1 MERRDFS
8 SIIQKDR
15 EERKVKHFEGTFL
28 DYLEIVKENPEIPML
43 AHQRM
48 YKVITEPGVEV
59 IKTDENPRLRRIY
72 GNDTIKKY
80 KFFADDFF
88 GIDKTI
94 MKIVRYFHSAA
105 MAGEES
111 RQVLYLVGPV
121 GAGKSSLMEAL
132 KKALE
137 MSDPIYAL
145 KGCPMREEPLHL
157 VPKHLRKEFEEILN
171 VRIEGDLCPICRYR
185 LKNEFNGEYEKFPVE
200 TIGFSIRSRKGIG
213 VVPPVDPNNQDTSV
227 LIGSVDISKI
237 DLYAEDDPRVLS
249 LNGAFNVGN
258 RGIVE
263 FIEVFKNETEY
274 LHTMITATQE
284 KSIPSPGKGSMIYF
298 DGIILAHSNEA
309 EWNKFKSDHT
319 NEAILDRIVKIEVPY
334 CLELNEEIKIYEKIL
349 RKSKF
354 SAHIAPHTIEIASMF
369 AILTRLAPSTKVD
382 PMTKLKIYNGEEIV
396 EKGMTRKIDIFELKE
411 EAQREGMTGIS
422 TRFIM
427 KALDTTL
434 SESEHNCINP
444 ISVMESLVKAVK
456 ELAISEYEREKYLR
470 FIQDSIRKEY
480 NKILEK
486 EITKAFIHGY
496 KEQAESLFNNY
507 LDHAEA
513 FVNKTKIKDK
523 NTGEELEPD
532 EKFLRSIEEQIG
544 ITDTAAKGFRAD
556 VTAYMFYVLRSGGKL
571 DFNSYEPLKEAIE
584 KKLTAS
590 VRELSRV
597 ITLAKVRD
605 KEQSE
610 KFDAMVEEMKRN
622 GYCDHCCNVVLKY
635 AANNL
640 WKD

>member
-1 MERRDFS
+1 MERLDFS
-8 SIIQKDR
+8 SIIRKDR
-15 EERKVKHFEGTFL
+15 EERKAKHFEGTFL

-137 MSDPIYAL
+137 KSDPIYAL

-200 TIGFSIRSRKGIG
+200 TVNFSIRSRKGIG

-237 DLYAEDDPRVLS
+237 DMYAEDDPRVLS

-349 RKSKF
+349 KKSKF

-369 AILTRLAPSTKVD
+369 AILTRLAPSNKVD

-411 EAQREGMTGIS
+411 EAPREGMTGIS

-427 KALDTTL
+427 KALDTAL

-444 ISVMESLVKAVK
+444 ISVMETLVKAVK
-456 ELAISEYEREKYLR
+456 ELAISEDEREKYLR

-496 KEQAESLFNNY
+496 REQAESLFNNY

-513 FVNKTKIKDK
+513 YVNKTKIKDK

-571 DFNSYEPLKEAIE
+571 DYNSYEPLKEAIE

-597 ITLAKVRD
+597 ITQAKVRD

-610 KFDAMVEEMKRN
+610 KYDAMVEEMKKN
-622 GYCDHCCNVVLKY
+622 GYCDHCCNVILKY